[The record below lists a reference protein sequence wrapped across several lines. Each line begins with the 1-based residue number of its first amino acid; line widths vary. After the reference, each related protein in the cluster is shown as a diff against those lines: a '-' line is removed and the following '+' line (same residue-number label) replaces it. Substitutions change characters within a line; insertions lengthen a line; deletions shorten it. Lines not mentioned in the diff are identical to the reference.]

1 MRSPLASFRTRCKV
15 PLSEHCDH
23 RRNKSPAAA
32 LYNDAIVLVWH
43 PGPAGNTNHEMLA
56 NDIEARAAAYRM
68 ARELARNRQYS
79 PKERVVVTDLYG
91 AVVDQVYLHTA

>member
-1 MRSPLASFRTRCKV
+1 MMPLYSFD
-15 PLSEHCDH
+15 L
-23 RRNKSPAAA
+23 
-32 LYNDAIVLVWH
+32 L
-43 PGPAGNTNHEMLA
+43 PGPAGNTKHEMLA

-91 AVVDQVYLHTA
+91 SVVDQVYLHTASIIDELASENKKGIVHKRKRRKEGMQ

>member
-1 MRSPLASFRTRCKV
+1 MMPLYSFD
-15 PLSEHCDH
+15 L
-23 RRNKSPAAA
+23 
-32 LYNDAIVLVWH
+32 L

-91 AVVDQVYLHTA
+91 AVVDQVYLHTASIIDELATENKKRIVHERKRRKEGMQ